1 MEAGRL
7 NDAERVLRETLEILP
22 ASGEARWALADLYE
36 RLDRGMDAVA
46 SLEAA
51 ASLTVVAGKAHLY
64 WRIAQLAHGYWRDF
78 PRVIAVVSRR
88 TWLLLNEPHAH
99 KDLGM
104 AYQRA
109 GRDEDALAELLMA
122 TLLGLEDGETL
133 GAMGQIQL
141 AAGRLDAAEATLRR
155 AVALAPGLPQPRYA
169 LGTTLRRLGRID
181 EANQQLDTFRRLQ
194 TDAFEAERR
203 KFESDA
209 AAHQPQQK

>member
-1 MEAGRL
+1 
-7 NDAERVLRETLEILP
+7 V
-22 ASGEARWALADLYE
+22 
-36 RLDRGMDAVA
+36 
-46 SLEAA
+46 
-51 ASLTVVAGKAHLY
+51 
-64 WRIAQLAHGYWRDF
+64 
-78 PRVIAVVSRR
+78 
-88 TWLLLNEPHAH
+88 LNEPHAH
-99 KDLGM
+99 KDLGL

-109 GRDEDALAELLMA
+109 GRDEEALAELLMA
-122 TLLGLEDGETL
+122 TLLGLEDGEML
-133 GAMGQIQL
+133 GAMGQIHL

-209 AAHQPQQK
+209 AAHQPAQK